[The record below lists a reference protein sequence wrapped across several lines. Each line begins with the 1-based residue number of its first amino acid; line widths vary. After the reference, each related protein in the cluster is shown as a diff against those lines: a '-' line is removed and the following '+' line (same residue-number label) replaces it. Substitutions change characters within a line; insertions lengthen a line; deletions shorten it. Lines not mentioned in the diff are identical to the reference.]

1 MTRVL
6 ITGAGGFLGRR
17 LARAIAAGA
26 PLAGPDGRIG
36 PASQLEL
43 VDLRVPEMP
52 AGPLVPVARMAADL
66 ADPAVAAALG
76 CRGADVIFH
85 LAASLTLDAER
96 APDAAWAVNV
106 EALRRMA
113 EAAEGRPRVIFTS
126 SIAVFGGSL
135 PAETGDDLRPLPA
148 TGYGT
153 HKAIAELMLADLSR
167 RGRIDGRSLRLPI
180 VVTRPGAPTPAVSD
194 RIAALIR
201 APLAGRDV
209 VSPLPPGASVPLA
222 SAGAVVA
229 GLLRLQAVA
238 EDDLPPG
245 RALNLPAVTTTIDA
259 LAGAV
264 AAHGAA
270 GRISFAP
277 EPDLTRIVGG
287 WPQRFVSARAEPL
300 GIRPDGGL
308 DAILAD
314 YLAHEGA
321 GHVGH

>member
-17 LARAIAAGA
+17 LAAAIAAGA
-26 PLAGPDGRIG
+26 PIAGPDGRTG
-36 PASQLEL
+36 PASRLEL
-43 VDLRVPEMP
+43 VDLKAPEAP
-52 AGPLVPVARMAADL
+52 AGAVMPVTCLAADL
-66 ADPAVAAALG
+66 ADPAGAAALG
-76 CRGADVIFH
+76 ARGAEVIFH

-113 EAAEGRPRVIFTS
+113 EAAEGRPRLIFTS

-201 APLAGRDV
+201 EPLAGRDA
-209 VSPLPPGASVPLA
+209 VSPLPPETPVPLA

-238 EDDLPPG
+238 EVDLPPG
-245 RALNLPAVTTTIDA
+245 RVLNLPAFTTTIGA
-259 LAGAV
+259 LADRV
-264 AAHGAA
+264 RAA
-270 GRISFAP
+270 GARGRVSFAP
-277 EPDLTRIVGG
+277 EPDLVRIVGS
-287 WPQRFVSARAEPL
+287 WPQRFVSGRAGPL
-300 GIRPDGGL
+300 GIRADAGL
-308 DAILAD
+308 DAIIAD
-314 YLAHEGA
+314 HLAHDG
-321 GHVGH
+321 GKV